1 MEMFYF
7 LTMDEYKNRIVK
19 GKIQLVGSNYL
30 NLRLLD
36 TKGFGRLP
44 YENMINPPPHGTFDQ
59 YYSKGQ
65 ILTVFLEQND
75 SKDKNNMFK
84 NKRLDSIFHRS
95 QTILTK

>member
-1 MEMFYF
+1 MFYF

-36 TKGFGRLP
+36 AKGFGRLP
-44 YENMINPPPHGTFDQ
+44 YENMINPPPPGTFDQ
-59 YYSKGQ
+59 YFSKGQ

-75 SKDKNNMFK
+75 SKDKNDMFK
-84 NKRLDSIFHRS
+84 NKGLGGIFHRG
-95 QTILTK
+95 QAILTK